1 MENSEKIQ
9 FAEVFKSRTK
19 KFVVDNIKLFR
30 TLPKT
35 EEAKIIGR
43 QLLRSSSSVGA
54 NYRAACRARSKA
66 EFHAKL
72 STVVEESDESVF
84 WMEIFQH
91 RNADA
96 ARGGDSG
103 WHFHDRHVEQGIDHR
118 DLVAVIFFRATDA
131 TTPYLQR
138 KRLFG
143 DDLEA

>member
-1 MENSEKIQ
+1 MENIERIE
-9 FAEVFKSRTK
+9 FAEAFKKRTK

-43 QLLRSSSSVGA
+43 QLLRSSSSVGS

-84 WMEIFQH
+84 WMEILVEAEIIDPQVIGYLLKEG
-91 RNADA
+91 NEILKVVA
-96 ARGGDSG
+96 AS
-103 WHFHDRHVEQGIDHR
+103 
-118 DLVAVIFFRATDA
+118 
-131 TTPYLQR
+131 R
-138 KRLFG
+138 KTVSNK
-143 DDLEA
+143 